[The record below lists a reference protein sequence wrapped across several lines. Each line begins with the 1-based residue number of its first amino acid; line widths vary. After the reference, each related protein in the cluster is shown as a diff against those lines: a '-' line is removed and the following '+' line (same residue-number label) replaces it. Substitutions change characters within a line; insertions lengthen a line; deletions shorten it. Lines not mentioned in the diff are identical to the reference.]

1 MIKKL
6 LKLTDIIRDIKVN
19 LTEEDILEKLYDRFR
34 WPTQYPW
41 GQPSVEAIN
50 EDDTKNQDFFLE
62 DNYINS
68 KKCIEYYEGGYT
80 LVLSNIGYTN
90 KDTAKIQTIL
100 NKHFNKPINCNFYF
114 GKGNKS
120 VSFKKHNHPYSVIVK
135 NIYGESSWIINGEKI
150 KLNKQNTLFF
160 NKNTNHEVTAIK
172 DKKLSMTLNLH

>member
-19 LTEEDILEKLYDRFR
+19 LTEEDILEKLYDRLR
-34 WPTQYPW
+34 WPKQYPW
-41 GQPSVEAIN
+41 GQPSLNAIT

-120 VSFKKHNHPYSVIVK
+120 VSFKKHNHPYNVIVK

-150 KLNKQNTLFF
+150 KLNKQNTLFIK
-160 NKNTNHEVTAIK
+160 KNTNHEVTAIK
-172 DKKLSMTLNLH
+172 DNKLSMTLNLH